1 MPKKNRTQSSTAD
14 AAVAV
19 KSQSEMAAPAD
30 IDNNPN
36 PPLAELLSQPQQEIY
51 HGQSNSFVMQWHALV
66 STTNWEK
73 GAIISAW
80 QNAIRQYG
88 LPATSFTDHRWS
100 QLVGGATPQHVG
112 RLRRTYARFG
122 HVYREYSGLYWS
134 HFYAALD
141 WDDAEMW
148 LEGAVQNRWSVSE
161 MRMTRWEALG
171 KIPNERPR
179 VNEIVAT
186 ELDEETQ
193 SLSSSPRVSAVESE
207 YISGPIYEGPD
218 FGGDD
223 EGNSSAT
230 KQANRSTENSDL
242 RPRAR
247 LFDSFVDLP
256 DDVQEAANQFKLAII
271 RHKSAEWRQISLQN
285 LLELLEALK
294 SLAQAAND

>member
-1 MPKKNRTQSSTAD
+1 MPKKTRTHSSAD
-14 AAVAV
+14 AAVAAE
-19 KSQSEMAAPAD
+19 SYTELASPAD
-30 IDNNPN
+30 IDNKPN
-36 PPLAELLSQPQQEIY
+36 PPLAELLSKSQQEVY
-51 HGQSNSFVMQWHALV
+51 RGQSISFVTQWHTLV

-80 QNAIRQYG
+80 QNAIRESG

-112 RLRRTYARFG
+112 RLRRTFARFG
-122 HVYREYSGLYWS
+122 HAYREYSGLYWS

-161 MRMTRWEALG
+161 MRMTRWESLG

-179 VNEIVAT
+179 INEIVAT

-207 YISGPIYEGPD
+207 FISGPIYEGPD

-223 EGNSSAT
+223 EGNSAAT
-230 KQANRSTENSDL
+230 KPENRSSENSEL
-242 RPRAR
+242 RPRPR

-271 RHKSAEWRQISLQN
+271 RHKAADWQQISVRD
-285 LLELLEALK
+285 LLELLDALK
-294 SLAQAAND
+294 SLASAAND